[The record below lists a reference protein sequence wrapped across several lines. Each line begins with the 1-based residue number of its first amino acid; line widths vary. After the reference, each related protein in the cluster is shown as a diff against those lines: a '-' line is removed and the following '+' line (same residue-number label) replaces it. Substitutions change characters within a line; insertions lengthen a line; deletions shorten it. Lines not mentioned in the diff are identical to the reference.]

1 MGEEDTST
9 GYCLPEKRA
18 KDGTILDYSRDDEM
32 ACGANF
38 AQLQRDNPELADKAT
53 ELCRKLGLYG
63 FWYRVNSARWEIA
76 KALLEAHDG
85 CPR

>member
-1 MGEEDTST
+1 MDDDDHIFKYSYED
-9 GYCLPEKRA
+9 EQ
-18 KDGTILDYSRDDEM
+18 

-38 AQLQRDNPELADKAT
+38 AQLERENPEVAERANK
-53 ELCRKLGLYG
+53 LCRKLGLYG